1 MAQCFGIVICGL
13 NGCGK
18 STLTRILARQLGYL
32 RMDVEDYYFRDA
44 AIPYTSSRAK
54 EEVRALMLADI
65 RRCPRFVLASVRPDW
80 GKEINDAY
88 ALAVVLSASKETR
101 MRRIED
107 REIDKFGSRV
117 LPGGDMYAQQ
127 QRFRAT
133 VADRT
138 EDMVEEGLP
147 RLSCPILRLNAENS
161 VQDNIKAIKNA
172 YEKVIAMQE
181 NAPLTIQVRYHADIP
196 PLEKLPQG
204 DWIDLRAAETVDMK
218 AGEYRLISLGVSM
231 KLPAGYEAHV
241 APRSST
247 FKKWG
252 ILMTNSVG
260 VIDESYCG
268 DNDLWYFS
276 AVALRDTHIGQ
287 GDRICQFRLM
297 KKMPDLRLETVK
309 ILSAPDRG
317 GIGSTG
323 ER

>member
-1 MAQCFGIVICGL
+1 MNQRFGIVICGL

-18 STLTRILARQLGYL
+18 STLTRILAQELGYL

-44 AIPYTSSRAK
+44 AVPYTSSRTK
-54 EEVRALMLADI
+54 EEVRDLMLADI
-65 RRCPRFVLASVRPDW
+65 RCFPRFVLSSVRADW
-80 GKEINDAY
+80 GKGINDAY
-88 ALAVVLSASKETR
+88 ALAVVLTASKETR
-101 MRRIED
+101 LQRIEI
-107 REIDKFGSRV
+107 REMDKFGNRV
-117 LPGGDMYAQQ
+117 LPGGDMYVQQ
-127 QRFRAT
+127 QHFLAT

-147 RLSCPILRLNAENS
+147 RLSCPILHLNAENS
-161 VQDNIKAIKNA
+161 IEVNIQAIKNA

-218 AGEYRLISLGVSM
+218 AGEYRLIPLGISM

-268 DNDLWYFS
+268 DGDLWYFS
-276 AVALRDTHIGQ
+276 AVALRDTRIEK

-297 KKMPDLRLETVK
+297 KKMPDVRLEAVDF
-309 ILSAPDRG
+309 LSAPDRG

-323 ER
+323 DK

>member
-117 LPGGDMYAQQ
+117 LPGGDMYEGQ
-127 QRFRAT
+127 QRFHAMAAGR
-133 VADRT
+133 
-138 EDMVEEGLP
+138 
-147 RLSCPILRLNAENS
+147 ILQR
-161 VQDNIKAIKNA
+161 
-172 YEKVIAMQE
+172 
-181 NAPLTIQVRYHADIP
+181 
-196 PLEKLPQG
+196 
-204 DWIDLRAAETVDMK
+204 
-218 AGEYRLISLGVSM
+218 
-231 KLPAGYEAHV
+231 
-241 APRSST
+241 
-247 FKKWG
+247 
-252 ILMTNSVG
+252 
-260 VIDESYCG
+260 
-268 DNDLWYFS
+268 
-276 AVALRDTHIGQ
+276 
-287 GDRICQFRLM
+287 
-297 KKMPDLRLETVK
+297 
-309 ILSAPDRG
+309 
-317 GIGSTG
+317 
-323 ER
+323 

>member
-1 MAQCFGIVICGL
+1 MNQRFGIVICGL

-18 STLTRILARQLGYL
+18 STLTRILAQELGYL
-32 RMDVEDYYFRDA
+32 RMDVEDYYFQPA
-44 AIPYTSSRAK
+44 ANPYASSRTK

-65 RRCPRFVLASVRPDW
+65 RRCPRFVLASVRADW

-88 ALAVVLSASKETR
+88 ALAVVLSAPKETR
-101 MRRIED
+101 LQRIEG

-181 NAPLTIQVRYHADIP
+181 SAPLTIQVRYHADIP

-231 KLPAGYEAHV
+231 KLPEGYEAHLLS
-241 APRSST
+241 RSST

-252 ILMTNSVG
+252 VIPTNGMG

-268 DNDLWYFS
+268 DGDIWHYS
-276 AVALRDTHIGQ
+276 ALAMRDTHIEK

-297 KKMPDLRLETVK
+297 KKMPDVELETVEF
-309 ILSAPDRG
+309 LSAPDRG

-323 ER
+323 EK